1 MTTWAD
7 EYLQLITDC
16 GNRESRLDDWQRQ
29 FIDSLRH
36 QLEAGKRPT
45 PKQIEK
51 LDEVWEQATKKG

>member
-1 MTTWAD
+1 MTTWVD
-7 EYLQLITDC
+7 EYLQLVTDC
-16 GNRESRLDDWQRQ
+16 ENRESRLDDWQRQ

-51 LDEVWEQATKKG
+51 LDEVWEHATTKG